1 MKIALSSDHT
11 GFEQLQRL
19 QEFLVAQGHE
29 CINFGPKSFDLS
41 DDYPDFIRPAA
52 EAVASG
58 GCQVGIIWGGSGQGE
73 AIAANRVPGV
83 RCAVYYGPV
92 LAVAAI
98 DAEGTPATDDYEI
111 LRLSR
116 QHNNANMLSL
126 GARFFAF
133 EGVEQAVKIW
143 LEAPYD
149 GLERHARRIA
159 KLDQ

>member
-1 MKIALSSDHT
+1 MKIALSTDHT
-11 GFEQLQRL
+11 GFEQLQKL
-19 QEFLVAQGHE
+19 QKFLLSLGHE
-29 CINFGPKSFDLS
+29 CVNYGPETFDIN

-52 EAVASG
+52 EAVANG
-58 GCQVGIIWGGSGQGE
+58 DCQAGIIWGGSGQGE
-73 AIAANRVPGV
+73 AMAANRVAGV

-92 LAVAAI
+92 RAIEAI
-98 DAEGTPATDDYEI
+98 DAEGTPAADDYEI

-133 EGVEQAVKIW
+133 DGVEQAVKIW

-149 GLERHARRIA
+149 AIERHARRIA